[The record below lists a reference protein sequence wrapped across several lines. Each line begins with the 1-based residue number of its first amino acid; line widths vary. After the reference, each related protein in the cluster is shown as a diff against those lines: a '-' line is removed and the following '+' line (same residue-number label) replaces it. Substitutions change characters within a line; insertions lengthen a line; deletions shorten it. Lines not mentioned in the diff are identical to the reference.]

1 MSKNV
6 VIAGTGFPEVI
17 QIISD
22 INSSKVKDDI
32 NLLGFIDDNLN
43 NSDKKIENYNVLGGF
58 DWLKNN
64 KNTFVFN
71 SIARTTSVRLQA
83 KERLD
88 HFKAKYI
95 SLIHPNVNP
104 SFSKVG
110 KGVFI
115 GKNVYLGIN
124 TEIGD
129 GCIIQE
135 NCSIGHDVKIDKNCF
150 IAPGCNILG
159 KVNISE
165 NCYIGSGSVIHP
177 DTKIGHNVTLGMNV
191 ALTND
196 AEPNHLY
203 YVRPPY
209 KMVSKNEIS

>member
-1 MSKNV
+1 MCKNV

-17 QIISD
+17 QLISD
-22 INSSKVKDDI
+22 INLSKAKNYI
-32 NLLGFIDDNLN
+32 NLLGFLDDNSN
-43 NSDKKIENYNVLGGF
+43 NSNKIIENYKVLGGF

-64 KNTFVFN
+64 KNIFVFN
-71 SIARTTSVRLQA
+71 SIARTTSVRLSA
-83 KERLD
+83 KKRLD
-88 HFKAKYI
+88 QFKAKYI
-95 SLIHPNVNP
+95 SLIHPNVN
-104 SFSKVG
+104 STFSSVG

-115 GKNVYLGIN
+115 GKNVYLGVN

-135 NCSIGHDVKIDKNCF
+135 NCSIGHDVNINENCF

-159 KVNISE
+159 KVNVSE
-165 NCYIGSGSVIHP
+165 NCYIGSGSVIYP
-177 DTKIGHNVTLGMNV
+177 NTKIGHNVTLGMNV

-209 KMVSKNEIS
+209 KMVSKNEVS